1 MKVKD
6 LIKMLEAQNPNETV
20 VMKNLYS
27 NPLEK
32 PYVMTKIRV
41 YKHKGEVLIDGYE
54 RAAALKELR

>member
-6 LIKMLEAQNPNETV
+6 LIKMLEAQNPDETV
-20 VMKNLYS
+20 VMKNLYM

-41 YKHKGEVLIDGYE
+41 YRHKGEVFIDGYE
-54 RAAALKELR
+54 RVTVCKEVR